1 MKRPVPFGLEVYR
14 ILTRLATPAVPLLL
28 RRRLSR
34 GKESAARAA
43 ERLGRT
49 TLARPEGKLIWIHG
63 ASVGECLAAL
73 PLIDKITARLNV
85 KVLVTSGTVT
95 SAAIMAARLP
105 DGAEHQFVP
114 VDTPAATARFLDH
127 WHPDIG
133 LFVDSDVWPNLVLG
147 ARKRAIPLAIIN
159 GRMSVR
165 SFGHWGHVRGSARA
179 LFSAFTA
186 ILAQDEESAE
196 RFRTLGAREVQIT
209 GSLKADAPALP
220 FNSEKLAA
228 LQAAI
233 GARPVFLAA
242 QTHAGEEETVLP
254 ARDHLV
260 QQFPDLL
267 TIIIPRHPERGEAI
281 AELCATRPSARRALR
296 QPITAN
302 TAVYIADTIGEMG
315 LFYRL
320 APFAF
325 VGGSLIHHGGQ
336 NPLEPAKLSRAVL
349 AGPHTFN
356 FTPAYQAIFA
366 AQGTGLVRTAA
377 EIAAVAAPLI
387 ADRNTAIAL
396 GEKAA
401 QGAALLSGAVEKT
414 ATFIEGLLTNAR
426 P

>member
-1 MKRPVPFGLEVYR
+1 MKRPIPFGLAAYR
-14 ILTRLATPAVPLLL
+14 VLTQLITPAVPLLL
-28 RRRLSR
+28 RRRLTR
-34 GKESAARAA
+34 GKESAARAG
-43 ERLGRT
+43 ERLGRS
-49 TLARPEGKLIWIHG
+49 TLVRPEGRLIWIHG
-63 ASVGECLAAL
+63 ASVGECIAAL
-73 PLIDKITARLNV
+73 PLIDEIRIRTGA

-95 SAAIMAARLP
+95 SAAVMAARLP

-127 WHPDIG
+127 WQPDIG
-133 LFVDSDVWPNLVLG
+133 LFVDSDVWPNLILG
-147 ARKRAIPLAIIN
+147 ARRRAIPLAIIN
-159 GRMSVR
+159 GRMSAR
-165 SFGHWGHVRGSARA
+165 SFGHWCHAKGSARA
-179 LFSAFTA
+179 LFSAFSA
-186 ILAQDEESAE
+186 ILAQDEEGAE
-196 RFRTLGAREVQIT
+196 RFRALGAREVQIT

-220 FNSEKLAA
+220 FNADKLAA
-228 LQAAI
+228 LQTAI
-233 GARPVFLAA
+233 GTRPVLLAA
-242 QTHAGEEETVLP
+242 QTHAGEEETILP
-254 ARDHLV
+254 ARDRLAR
-260 QQFPDLL
+260 QFPDLL

-281 AELCATRPSARRALR
+281 AELCATRPCARRALR

-336 NPLEPAKLSRAVL
+336 NPLEPAKLARAVL

-366 AQGTGLVRTAA
+366 AQETGLVRTAA
-377 EIAAVAAPLI
+377 EIAEVAAPLL
-387 ADRNTAIAL
+387 ADRKAAAAL

-401 QGAALLSGAVEKT
+401 QGAALLSGAVGKT
-414 ATFIEGLLTNAR
+414 TAFVEGLLTHAR